1 MAQSYEDRI
10 LRVLDYIHDNPAG
23 DLSLDRL
30 ADVAAMS
37 RFHWHRVFRALTGET
52 CGQSVRRIRLH
63 RAAVALANSDASVE
77 DIAATVGYPNRYS
90 FSRAFTTAYGHA
102 PGAFRAKGQHLPP
115 MALRDPKELF
125 MHDVTLRTE
134 PARRLVTVPHI
145 GPYAEIGR
153 AFEHFSALVNS
164 RNLWPNLGPVMG
176 VYMDAPGEVPEAEL
190 RSFAGAEYRGTDT
203 PEGLEPFEIPGGKS
217 AILTFKGPY
226 AGLSAAYDSLFGGW
240 LPQSGET
247 PADEPCYEIY
257 LNDPRS
263 TAPEELLTE
272 IVLPLK

>member
-10 LRVLDYIHDNPAG
+10 LRVLRYIHDNPAG

-63 RAAVALANSDASVE
+63 RAAVALAHSDASIE
-77 DIAATVGYPNRYS
+77 EIAATVGYPSRHS
-90 FSRAFTTAYGHA
+90 FSRAFTAAYGDA
-102 PGAFRAKGQHLPP
+102 PGAFRAKGLHLPP
-115 MALRDPKELF
+115 LALRDPKELF
-125 MHDVTLRTE
+125 MHNVTLRDE
-134 PARRLVTVPHI
+134 PARHLVTVPHR

-153 AFEHFSALVNS
+153 AFEHFSALANS
-164 RNLWPNLGPVMG
+164 RNLWPQLGPVLG
-176 VYMDAPGEVPEAEL
+176 VYLDAPGEMPEDQL
-190 RSFAGAEYRGTDT
+190 RSYAGAEYRGDGT
-203 PEGLEPFEIPGGKS
+203 PEGLEPFALAGGK
-217 AILTFKGPY
+217 AAVLTFKGPY
-226 AGLSAAYDSLFGGW
+226 AGLAAAYDSLFGGW

-247 PADEPCYEIY
+247 PADQPCYEIY
-257 LNDPRS
+257 LNDPRA

-272 IVLPLK
+272 IVLPLR

>member
-1 MAQSYEDRI
+1 MATDYEDRI
-10 LRVLDYIHDNPAG
+10 RRVLDYIHNNPAG
-23 DLSLDRL
+23 DLSLDQL

-63 RAAVALANSDASVE
+63 RAAVALVTSQTSIE

-90 FSRAFTTAYGHA
+90 FSRAFTAAYGQA
-102 PGAFRAKGQHLPP
+102 PGAFRTAGRHLPP
-115 MALRDPKELF
+115 AALRDPKELF
-125 MHDVTLRTE
+125 MYDVTLRSE
-134 PARRLVTVPHI
+134 PARRLVTIPHR
-145 GPYAEIGR
+145 GPYPEIGR
-153 AFEHFSALVNS
+153 AFEQFSALATA
-164 RNLWPNLGPVMG
+164 RNLWPDLGPVIG
-176 VYMDAPGEVPEAEL
+176 VYLDMPGAVPDAEL
-190 RSFAGAEYRGTDT
+190 RSYAGAEYRADTT
-203 PEGLEPFEIPGGKS
+203 PEGLEPFDLPGGKS

-226 AGLSAAYDSLFGGW
+226 VGLSAAYDSLFGGW

-263 TAPEELLTE
+263 TVPEDLLTE